1 MGKGAAR
8 KGLDL
13 AGHSGLITGGS
24 ANVFV
29 DGMPAARKGDGFIC
43 PATGHQGGGVIKG
56 GSSTVFI
63 NGKSAAR
70 KGDPTM
76 CGELP
81 LPSVG
86 VTPAPTIEKDLLLVN
101 EKFSRDSYI
110 KVLGGSGSFSD
121 KDKDGFYDTV
131 GINGAFLDAK
141 YNSPDWEPFGKGNG
155 GIGGGVRYSILHGE
169 ASMSDYGW
177 KGEEMGYKA
186 TGIHHEVSGHIGKE
200 GVLYGNV
207 TGFADVG
214 YIEEEVKAVLIVDE
228 KENRYGFD
236 VGAQTAQG
244 VGRAGVEG
252 DVDLLGIVKVKGKV
266 AGKMDDVSAGTFIS
280 GYVDTDDYAINL
292 SGTIKAGF
300 LVGGEADVSVT
311 LSAKP
316 IVDFV
321 ACLITPKDGTI
332 LTGSSTV
339 IIG

>member
-13 AGHSGLITGGS
+13 AGHSGVITGGS
-24 ANVFV
+24 ADVLV

-63 NGKSAAR
+63 NGKPAAR
-70 KGDPTM
+70 EGDSTM

-81 LPSVG
+81 LPSIG
-86 VTPAPTIEKDLLLVN
+86 VTPAPAIEKDLLLVN
-101 EKFSRDSYI
+101 EKFSRGSYI
-110 KVLGGSGSFSD
+110 KAIGGTGSLSD
-121 KDKDGFYDTV
+121 KNKDGVYDTLGLDV
-131 GINGAFLDAK
+131 AFLDAK

-155 GIGGGVRYSILHGE
+155 GVGVGAGYSVMHGE

-177 KGEEMGYKA
+177 KGEEMSYKA

-207 TGFADVG
+207 TGFADIG
-214 YIEEEVKAVLIVDE
+214 YTEGEAKSVLIVDE
-228 KENRYGFD
+228 KEKRYGFD
-236 VGAQTAQG
+236 VGVQTAHG
-244 VGRAGVEG
+244 VARAGVEG
-252 DVDLLGIVKVKGKV
+252 NVDILGIMKVKGKV
-266 AGKMDDVSAGTFIS
+266 AGKMDDVSAGTSVS
-280 GYVDTDDYAINL
+280 GYIDTDDYAINL
-292 SGTIKAGF
+292 SGTIEAGF
-300 LVGGEADVSVT
+300 LLGGEADVSVT
-311 LSAKP
+311 LSVKP